1 MSDEP
6 VFVGAFQVTLIPSEC
21 ISACIFVGEP
31 GVPEIGK
38 GVGVGVGASVG
49 ATETTPGVRDIV
61 ASGAGVAV
69 GGSP

>member
-1 MSDEP
+1 MFRGD
-6 VFVGAFQVTLIPSEC
+6 
-21 ISACIFVGEP
+21 P

-49 ATETTPGVRDIV
+49 ATDSTPGVRDMV

-69 GGSP
+69 GRTP

>member
-6 VFVGAFQVTLIPSEC
+6 VSLGAFQVTLIPSAC
-21 ISACIFVGEP
+21 ISACILLGDP

-49 ATETTPGVRDIV
+49 GTDSTPGVRDMV

-69 GGSP
+69 GGTP